1 MILSYSMTI
10 ANNKHVPV
18 RYDEN
23 ETEPVMTI
31 KELLRERRAE
41 IEKVAA
47 KHGAFDIRVFGSV
60 VRRDERGDSNI
71 DLLVKTGDKT
81 SPWFPGG
88 LIADLE
94 EMLGRS
100 VEVVTENGLN
110 PLIRAQVMKEAT
122 PL

>member
-1 MILSYSMTI
+1 MT
-10 ANNKHVPV
+10 V
-18 RYDEN
+18 
-23 ETEPVMTI
+23 

-60 VRRDERGDSNI
+60 VRGEERGDSDI
-71 DLLVKTGDKT
+71 DLLIKTGEKT

-88 LIADLE
+88 LVADLE
-94 EMLGRS
+94 EILGRS

-110 PLIRAQVMKEAT
+110 PLIRERVMKEAT